1 MEPKQLTDRLEANT
15 ALMLE
20 LDEKVEK
27 RVMEIVQKHIWS
39 LAPSVGSALAGDPN
53 FIGNMGRR
61 LGEREAKNWSNS

>member
-27 RVMEIVQKHIWS
+27 RVMEIVQKHIYMY
-39 LAPSVGSALAGDPN
+39 APSIGSALSYDAN
-53 FIGNMGRR
+53 FIANIGRK
-61 LGEREAKNWSNS
+61 LGEREARNWST

>member
-27 RVMEIVQKHIWS
+27 RVMEILQKNMTAIS
-39 LAPSVGSALAGDPN
+39 MGMAGFLPYDSN
-53 FIGNMGRR
+53 FIANIGRK
-61 LGEREAKNWSNS
+61 LGEREARNYQS

>member
-27 RVMEIVQKHIWS
+27 RVMEIIQKHIWS
-39 LAPSVGSALAGDPN
+39 FAPSIGSTLYCDPN
-53 FIGNMGRR
+53 FIANVGRK
-61 LGEREAKNWSNS
+61 LGEREAKNWNS

>member
-27 RVMEIVQKHIWS
+27 RVMEIMQKHIYMY
-39 LAPSVGSALAGDPN
+39 APSLGSALACDAS
-53 FIGNMGRR
+53 FIANMGRK
-61 LGEREAKNWSNS
+61 LGEREARNWGT

>member
-27 RVMEIVQKHIWS
+27 RVLDILQKNMSTISMGVASS
-39 LAPSVGSALAGDPN
+39 LPYDSGFIANVG
-53 FIGNMGRR
+53 RK
-61 LGEREAKNWSNS
+61 LGEREAKNWGN

>member
-27 RVMEIVQKHIWS
+27 RVMEIVQKHIYNFTPGIGSS
-39 LAPSVGSALAGDPN
+39 LSCDPI
-53 FIGNMGRR
+53 FIASMARR
-61 LGEREAKNWSNS
+61 IAEREAKNWNP

>member
-27 RVMEIVQKHIWS
+27 RIMEIVQKNIS
-39 LAPSVGSALAGDPN
+39 SITMGVGGTLPFDSTFVANL
-53 FIGNMGRR
+53 GRK
-61 LGEREAKNWSNS
+61 LGEREAKNWSA

>member
-27 RVMEIVQKHIWS
+27 RVMDILQKHIYTFT
-39 LAPSVGSALAGDPN
+39 PGIGSNLSCDSS
-53 FIGNMGRR
+53 FIANMARKIA
-61 LGEREAKNWSNS
+61 EREAKNWNP

>member
-27 RVMEIVQKHIWS
+27 RVMEIVQKHIYMY
-39 LAPSVGSALAGDPN
+39 APSIGSALSCDAN
-53 FIGNMGRR
+53 YIANIGRK
-61 LGEREAKNWSNS
+61 LGEREARNWST

>member
-27 RVMEIVQKHIWS
+27 RVMDILHKNAYL
-39 LAPSVGSALAGDPN
+39 LASSVGGSLWCDPN
-53 FIGNMGRR
+53 FIANIGRK
-61 LGEREAKNWSNS
+61 LGEREAKNWST